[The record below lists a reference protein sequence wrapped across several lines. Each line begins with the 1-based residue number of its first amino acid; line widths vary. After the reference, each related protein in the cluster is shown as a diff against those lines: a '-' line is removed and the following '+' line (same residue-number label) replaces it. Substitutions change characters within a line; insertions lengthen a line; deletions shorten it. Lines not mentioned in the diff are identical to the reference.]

1 MKRSRRP
8 VAPLLLAEVDLATLT
23 DPAVRRL
30 VQQVLNVVEQLAQ
43 TVADLRA
50 ENQALRDENARLKGE
65 QGKPAIRPAAS
76 AAPQD
81 YSSEAERRV
90 PTPRTPRSTRTGRPV
105 DRTETLLVDRATLP
119 ADARF
124 KGYQRTLV
132 QELVL
137 RQETIVFRRAK
148 WYAASTG
155 TTYLAPLPAG
165 YTGQFGPELKRFAL
179 GLYWQS
185 NVSEAGLLS
194 VLRAAD
200 VQIGAGTLSRLLTED
215 RDVFAAEAAAVTA
228 AGLAS
233 TAVQH
238 LDETST
244 RVNGQPEHCHVLCNE
259 LYTSYRTLPGKDR
272 LSVLAVLSGGR
283 PRLHLAD
290 AAAAAWLTQAGVAQ
304 RTQAVLAALPQAA
317 VLDAATFEQLLG
329 ERGGELGPQQQQW
342 LREATAVAA
351 YRAGVCGPVVETL
364 LTDDAPQLARI
375 TLLQALCWIHAGRH
389 YKRLLPYTAPHQR
402 LLDAFLVD
410 FWAYYHE
417 LGAYRLA
424 PTAAEAARLGAAFDA
439 LFSRQTGYAALDD
452 RIAKTRAK
460 RAQLLLVLDHPA
472 VPLHNNPA
480 ELGARRRV
488 RKRDVSF
495 GPRTAQGKA
504 AWDTFQTLV
513 ETTRKLGVRFSDY
526 LRDRLVGAAQIPR
539 LDLLLQTRAAL
550 LQPAADAPVP

>member
-1 MKRSRRP
+1 
-8 VAPLLLAEVDLATLT
+8 
-23 DPAVRRL
+23 
-30 VQQVLNVVEQLAQ
+30 
-43 TVADLRA
+43 
-50 ENQALRDENARLKGE
+50 
-65 QGKPAIRPAAS
+65 
-76 AAPQD
+76 
-81 YSSEAERRV
+81 
-90 PTPRTPRSTRTGRPV
+90 
-105 DRTETLLVDRATLP
+105 LLVDRATLP

-272 LSVLAVLSGGR
+272 LSVLAVLSGGGAR
-283 PRLHLAD
+283 P
-290 AAAAAWLTQAGVAQ
+290 
-304 RTQAVLAALPQAA
+304 
-317 VLDAATFEQLLG
+317 
-329 ERGGELGPQQQQW
+329 
-342 LREATAVAA
+342 
-351 YRAGVCGPVVETL
+351 
-364 LTDDAPQLARI
+364 
-375 TLLQALCWIHAGRH
+375 AGRREGLQVCLQVCPGRRCPQKG
-389 YKRLLPYTAPHQR
+389 YQ
-402 LLDAFLVD
+402 
-410 FWAYYHE
+410 AY
-417 LGAYRLA
+417 G
-424 PTAAEAARLGAAFDA
+424 
-439 LFSRQTGYAALDD
+439 
-452 RIAKTRAK
+452 
-460 RAQLLLVLDHPA
+460 
-472 VPLHNNPA
+472 
-480 ELGARRRV
+480 
-488 RKRDVSF
+488 
-495 GPRTAQGKA
+495 
-504 AWDTFQTLV
+504 
-513 ETTRKLGVRFSDY
+513 
-526 LRDRLVGAAQIPR
+526 
-539 LDLLLQTRAAL
+539 
-550 LQPAADAPVP
+550 